1 MPPFTATPWRLMH
14 LPHKSVRGIIRATEG
29 AGTGSAAR
37 ACKAL
42 GEVEELGV
50 KLCPL
55 G

>member
-1 MPPFTATPWRLMH
+1 VSLVESVKLTSAS
-14 LPHKSVRGIIRATEG
+14 KSVRGIIRATEG